1 MDNQSEKPS
10 LIRYGA
16 KIMNSC
22 FHKDYHKFG
31 CTKTNKN
38 DNTYDKRGIYVEV
51 CPLGASLIG
60 FFIFTQN
67 TKQCI
72 TKKWKKK
79 QINGFIQL
87 VTSCILTKYHV
98 PKKDLTT
105 RNIIYHILDLA
116 RLPNRHNPQAL

>member
-1 MDNQSEKPS
+1 MVNQNEKPS
-10 LIRYGA
+10 TILYGDE
-16 KIMNSC
+16 IMTLW
-22 FHKDYHKFG
+22 FHKYYHKVDYKKL
-31 CTKTNKN
+31 TKNY
-38 DNTYDKRGIYVEV
+38 NTCDKRGFYVGV
-51 CPLGASLIG
+51 RPLGASLIG

-67 TKQCI
+67 SEQCI
-72 TKKWKKK
+72 IKKWKKK

-116 RLPNRHNPQAL
+116 RLPNRHIPQAL